1 MTESDELIYSRF
13 LSEGNEDD
21 FRILLERH
29 RESLV
34 LFLYSFVHNM
44 EDAEELMLDAF
55 ARTAAGASFSGRSS
69 YKTWLF
75 SIGKKMALMRLR
87 GRRTDAD
94 ASAQADGA
102 ELTASSPELDILKEE
117 RDRQLYNALDG
128 LKSEY
133 RQILILLYFEGM
145 THEQAAKVMG
155 KTKRQTYHLAG
166 RGKQA
171 LKEKLERMGFDYAQY
186 R

>member
-1 MTESDELIYSRF
+1 
-13 LSEGNEDD
+13 
-21 FRILLERH
+21 
-29 RESLV
+29 
-34 LFLYSFVHNM
+34 
-44 EDAEELMLDAF
+44 
-55 ARTAAGASFSGRSS
+55 
-69 YKTWLF
+69 
-75 SIGKKMALMRLR
+75 MALMRLR

>member
-1 MTESDELIYSRF
+1 MTESDELIYRRF
-13 LSEGNEDD
+13 LSERNEDD

-29 RESLV
+29 KDSMV

-44 EDAEELMLDAF
+44 EDAEELMLDAY
-55 ARTAAGASFSGRSS
+55 AQTAAGAVFSGKSS
-69 YKTWLF
+69 FKTWLF

-87 GRRTDAD
+87 AHRPLTESENQTDG
-94 ASAQADGA
+94 S
-102 ELTASSPELDILKEE
+102 ELTSASPELDILKEE
-117 RDRQLYNALDG
+117 RNKQLYRALDG

-133 RQILILLYFEGM
+133 RQILILLYFEDM

-155 KTKRQTYHLAG
+155 KTKRQTYHLAE

-171 LKEKLERMGFDYAQY
+171 LKEKLERMGFDDAQY